1 MDREAKASEGAVD
14 SLQPLLDQLRSIPL
28 LTAAEEVDLA
38 KRIERGDLEAKDK
51 LIRSNLRLVVS
62 IAMRYRHAGMP
73 LTDLV
78 QEGSIGL
85 VRAAEK
91 FDYRKGFKFSTYAV
105 LWIRQAI
112 GRALAVK
119 SRTIRIPAHLDQGL
133 RRAEIAERKLTAELG
148 REPTIDEIAAAVG
161 DDAAKLDDLR
171 RVAGATVSLELRV
184 GDDEGAELGHLL
196 VDESAPSPYEHTAK
210 RLAHG
215 ALERALG
222 TLAPKERRLVEMR
235 FGLRG
240 ERPRTLA
247 QVARA
252 LGLPAAACERMEAR
266 ALSRLGTAP
275 GADAMRAVAA

>member
-1 MDREAKASEGAVD
+1 MDQEATPREAAID

-28 LTAAEEVDLA
+28 LTAAEEVELA

-51 LIRSNLRLVVS
+51 MIRSNLRLVVS

-133 RRAEIAERKLTAELG
+133 RRAEIAERKLTAQLG

-161 DDAAKLDDLR
+161 DDAGQLEDLR
-171 RVAGATVSLELRV
+171 RVATGTVSLELKV

-196 VDESAPSPYEHTAK
+196 VDDSAPSPFEHTAK

-215 ALERALG
+215 ALENALG

-235 FGLRG
+235 FGLRD

-247 QVARA
+247 QAARA
-252 LGLPAAACERMEAR
+252 LKLPAAACERMEAR
-266 ALSRLGTAP
+266 ALARLGAAP
-275 GADAMRAVAA
+275 GADAMRAAA